1 MQTPDH
7 GLRWPESTH
16 LQLMYKNP
24 EPQSYVPVGVL
35 EDQVVGEQHGGRGR
49 CPGGSA
55 TPDRG
60 DHYLS
65 STEGYLST

>member
-1 MQTPDH
+1 
-7 GLRWPESTH
+7 
-16 LQLMYKNP
+16 MYKNP

-49 CPGGSA
+49 CPGESA

>member
-1 MQTPDH
+1 MAWEYTFIA
-7 GLRWPESTH
+7 
-16 LQLMYKNP
+16 MYKNP